1 MNQLHPIYIVDD
13 DSSIRR
19 SLKFIFDNLHWP
31 ARSFS
36 GGDVFLKELADLQPG
51 CVLLDVRM
59 PGRDGM
65 AVHRELKAHG
75 SIFPVIVMTGHGD
88 TALAVRA
95 MKEGAI
101 DFLEKPLR
109 RDDLLAALEQGC
121 ARLDDRE
128 HASRTANAAR
138 IRVNALTDRER
149 EVLAGLAAGHPNK
162 SIAYD
167 LGISP
172 RTVEVHRANIMDK
185 LAARSLSDVLR
196 LAFAAGLPN
205 CQH

>member
-1 MNQLHPIYIVDD
+1 MTQLHPIYIVDD
-13 DSSIRR
+13 DPSIRR
-19 SLKFIFDNLHWP
+19 SLKFILDNLHWP
-31 ARSFS
+31 TRNFS
-36 GGDVFLKELADLQPG
+36 GGDVFLRELADLEPG

-65 AVHRELKAHG
+65 AVHREMKGLG
-75 SIFPVIVMTGHGD
+75 SIFPIIVMTGHGD

-101 DFLEKPLR
+101 DFLEKPFR

-128 HASRTANAAR
+128 HAFRTAEAAKIR
-138 IRVNALTDRER
+138 INALTDRER
-149 EVLAGLAAGHPNK
+149 EILAGLAAGLPNK

-172 RTVEVHRANIMDK
+172 RTVEVHRANIMAK

-196 LAFAAGLPN
+196 LAFAAGLSN
-205 CQH
+205 CEH